1 MKNAPKNCFR
11 NLKFL
16 NLLNFEIYNLIFSDE
31 MKLEVYSHPVQQ
43 SYRSALI
50 TKAVIFQVILFFLLV
65 VSPLLVAYRISG
77 FWIKQKFY
85 TEQPYVT

>member
-1 MKNAPKNCFR
+1 
-11 NLKFL
+11 
-16 NLLNFEIYNLIFSDE
+16 

-50 TKAVIFQVILFFLLV
+50 TKAVIFQVILFVLLV

-77 FWIKQKFY
+77 FWIKEKFY

>member
-1 MKNAPKNCFR
+1 M
-11 NLKFL
+11 
-16 NLLNFEIYNLIFSDE
+16 IFSDE
-31 MKLEVYSHPVQQ
+31 MKLEVYSQPVQQ

-50 TKAVIFQVILFFLLV
+50 TKAVIFQVILFVLV

-77 FWIKQKFY
+77 FWIKEKIY